1 MPGPGGHGGGG
12 GRGGSFGGGGHGG
25 GFGGGGR
32 GGSFGGGFHGG
43 PHHGPHGGFRPFM
56 GGWGWGPR
64 RYYGGGGCLG
74 GMIGSVIA
82 SIMAILLVVFFIFS
96 MITDSVGEVVTGG
109 NVRYD
114 EQALQDYA
122 DEQYAQYFSDV
133 AYEDNI
139 LIVVLTAENSYD
151 YVTIAWVGDHIDG
164 QIADA
169 FGAGDY
175 ETFGRLMLDNINESN
190 YSYSLDSDLA
200 AVMNGMTEAV
210 QGLGFESSFTCGEDH
225 GLAESKLV
233 NNSEL
238 SLTASTVDAALEQF
252 HGATGISTVIVVE
265 EMEDVF
271 GKTIS
276 IGSFAIMA
284 VVLIAVVALIVIVSK
299 NSRRKNGDNQDREY
313 GGPENF

>member
-1 MPGPGGHGGGG
+1 
-12 GRGGSFGGGGHGG
+12 
-25 GFGGGGR
+25 
-32 GGSFGGGFHGG
+32 
-43 PHHGPHGGFRPFM
+43 
-56 GGWGWGPR
+56 
-64 RYYGGGGCLG
+64 
-74 GMIGSVIA
+74 MIGSVIA

-109 NVRYD
+109 SVRYD

-122 DEQYAQYFSDV
+122 DEQYAKYFSDV

-151 YVTIAWVGDHIDG
+151 YCTIAWVGDHIDDRIG
-164 QIADA
+164 NA
-169 FGAGDY
+169 FGAGSN
-175 ETFGRLMLDNINESN
+175 ETFGRLMQDNINETN

-210 QGLGFESSFTCGEDH
+210 QGLGLESSFTCGDDH

-233 NNSEL
+233 NNTAL
-238 SLTASTVDAALEQF
+238 NLTASTVDAALEEF

-265 EMEDVF
+265 DMEDVF

-276 IGSFAIMA
+276 TGSFAIMA
-284 VVLIAVVALIVIVSK
+284 VVLVAVVALIVIASK
-299 NSRRKNGDNQDREY
+299 NSRRKNGDDKDRNY
-313 GGPENF
+313 GGPEDF